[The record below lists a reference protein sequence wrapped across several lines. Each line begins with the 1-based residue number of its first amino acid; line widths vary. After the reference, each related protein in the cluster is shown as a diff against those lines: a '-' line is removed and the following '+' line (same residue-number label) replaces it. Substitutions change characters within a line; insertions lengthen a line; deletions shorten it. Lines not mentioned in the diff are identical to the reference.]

1 MYGSFSLLAVR
12 GARTPFMI
20 PKLTLRDAIL
30 TGFVFVLFGIY
41 VPYRRGIDF
50 FDTLLLLP
58 YAWISF
64 LFCAP
69 VVIDSLYAEGRGG
82 GVSLGPLVRGV
93 VYGWCCGLMIVAMG
107 IATVNF
113 TQKMPRTVFPPPAVL
128 LSALV
133 ISLLGCGFVAG
144 ISAWISF
151 REDKAEHSKKKVRIG
166 FLLFLCAVWFIP
178 GWLSTESQD
187 WLALQLTNDKI
198 ARNTLLAA
206 PMLALADILMFVR
219 VIGKVHPGE
228 RNSLKIW

>member
-1 MYGSFSLLAVR
+1 
-12 GARTPFMI
+12 MI

-30 TGFVFVLFGIY
+30 AVFVFVMFGIY

-50 FDTLLLLP
+50 FDTLLLVP
-58 YAWISF
+58 YTCISF

-69 VVIDSLYAEGRGG
+69 VVIDSIYAEGRGG
-82 GVSLGPLVRGV
+82 VTLRPLVRGIS
-93 VYGWCCGLMIVAMG
+93 YGWCCGLAIVATG

-113 TQKMPRTVFPPPAVL
+113 SLRQARVVLPPVAVL
-128 LSALV
+128 LSAFV

-151 REDKAEHSKKKVRIG
+151 REDKPEDSKRKVRIG
-166 FLLFLCAVWFIP
+166 FLLLLCAVWFIP
-178 GWLSTESQD
+178 GLLPTEWQD
-187 WLALQLTNDKI
+187 WLALQLTSDKM

-206 PMLALADILMFVR
+206 PVLALADILIFVR
-219 VIGKVHPGE
+219 VIGRVHPGE

>member
-1 MYGSFSLLAVR
+1 
-12 GARTPFMI
+12 MI

-30 TGFVFVLFGIY
+30 TGFVFVMFGIY

-50 FDTLLLLP
+50 FDTLLLVP
-58 YAWISF
+58 YTCISF

-69 VVIDSLYAEGRGG
+69 VVIDSIYAEGRGG
-82 GVSLGPLVRGV
+82 VTLRPLVRGIS
-93 VYGWCCGLMIVAMG
+93 YGWCCGLAIVGTG

-113 TQKMPRTVFPPPAVL
+113 TLRQSRVVLPPVAVL

-151 REDKAEHSKKKVRIG
+151 REDKPEDSKRKVRIG
-166 FLLFLCAVWFIP
+166 FLLLLCAVWFIP
-178 GWLSTESQD
+178 GLLPTEWQD
-187 WLALQLTNDKI
+187 WVALQLTSDKM

-206 PMLALADILMFVR
+206 PVLALADILIFVR
-219 VIGKVHPGE
+219 VIGRVHPGE